1 LATDVKFTKKK
12 YDSVSQPG
20 LYIHIPF
27 CLSKCGYCSF
37 YSIKSFDLIP
47 EYIAALKKEI
57 KYYRNIFSSFDTI
70 YIGGGTPSLL
80 SAVQIDDII
89 STINK
94 YFDIDRQAEITV
106 EVNPGDV
113 SFDYF
118 KALRKS
124 GINRL
129 NIGIQSFDDNIL
141 RLLGRRHSS
150 LEAIA
155 AIEAAR
161 TAGFDNLGIDLIYG
175 IHGQGIKSWINTL
188 QKAVSFAP
196 EHISCYQ
203 LSLDD
208 KTPLY
213 KKYSS
218 EGWQLPDEKTELKLF
233 LTTAEELENAGYI
246 QYEVSNFARL
256 DKFKSRHN
264 QKYWQHTPYL
274 GLGPAA
280 NSFLDNKRWW
290 NKAAVKTYLDEIA
303 LGKTPVEET
312 EILSSEQM
320 QLEALFLGLRTKAG
334 IDLKRFKAK
343 YGVDLLADKR
353 TIIDA
358 LIKNKLVELNKGF
371 LRPTR
376 AGMAIADSLALI

>member
-1 LATDVKFTKKK
+1 MNNERA
-12 YDSVSQPG
+12 G

-37 YSIKSFDLIP
+37 YSIKSVDLIP

-57 KYYRNIFSSFDTI
+57 KYYRNLFSSFDTI
-70 YIGGGTPSLL
+70 YIGGGTPSIL

-89 STINK
+89 STVNK
-94 YFDIDRQAEITV
+94 YFDIDRKAEITM

-113 SFDYF
+113 SLDYF
-118 KALRKS
+118 QALRKS

-129 NIGIQSFDDNIL
+129 NIGIQSFDDKFL
-141 RLLGRRHSS
+141 RLLRRRHSS

-161 TAGFDNLGIDLIYG
+161 AAGFDNMGIDLIYG
-175 IHGQGIKSWINTL
+175 IHGQSIKSWINNL
-188 QKAVSFAP
+188 QKAVFFKP

-203 LSLDD
+203 LSLGD

-213 KKYSS
+213 KKYDS
-218 EGWQLPDEKTELKLF
+218 EGWHLPDEKTELKLF
-233 LTTAEELENAGYI
+233 LATAEELENAGYM
-246 QYEVSNFARL
+246 QYEVSNFARS

-264 QKYWQHTPYL
+264 QKYWQQTPYL

-290 NKAAVKTYLDEIA
+290 NKAAVKTYLNEIA
-303 LGKTPVEET
+303 QDKMPVEET
-312 EILSSEQM
+312 ETLSSEQM
-320 QLEALFLGLRTKAG
+320 QLEALFLGLRTKEG
-334 IDLKRFKAK
+334 IDLKRYKTK
-343 YGVDLLADKR
+343 YGVDLLAEKR
-353 TIIDA
+353 KIIDE
-358 LIKNKLVELNKGF
+358 LIKNKLVELKKGF

>member
-1 LATDVKFTKKK
+1 MKKE
-12 YDSVSQPG
+12 QAG
-20 LYIHIPF
+20 LYIHVPF

-37 YSIKSFDLIP
+37 YSIKSVNLIP

-57 KYYRNIFSSFDTI
+57 KFYRNIFSSFDTI

-80 SAVQIDDII
+80 SVRQIDDFI
-89 STINK
+89 STVNK
-94 YFDIDRQAEITV
+94 YFDINLQAEITM

-113 SFDYF
+113 SLEYF
-118 KALRKS
+118 QALRKS

-129 NIGIQSFDDNIL
+129 NIGIQSFDDRVL
-141 RLLGRRHSS
+141 KFLGRRHSS
-150 LEAIA
+150 KEATA

-161 TAGFDNLGIDLIYG
+161 TAGFNNLGIDFIYG
-175 IHGQGIKSWINTL
+175 VHGMGIQSWKNTL
-188 QKAVSFAP
+188 RKGVSFAP

-208 KTPLY
+208 STPLY

-218 EGWQLPDEKTELKLF
+218 EGWHLPDENTELKLF
-233 LTTAEELENAGYI
+233 LATAEELENAGYI
-246 QYEVSNFARL
+246 HYEVSNFARL
-256 DKFKSRHN
+256 DKFKSLHN
-264 QKYWQHTPYL
+264 QKYWHHTPYL

-280 NSFLDNKRWW
+280 HSFLDNKRWW
-290 NKAAVKTYLDEIA
+290 NKAAVKTYLNEIA
-303 LGKTPVEET
+303 DGKMPVEDT
-312 EILSSEQM
+312 EILSAEQL

-334 IDLKRFKAK
+334 IDLKLYKTRH
-343 YGVDLLADKR
+343 GIDLLADKKA
-353 TIIDA
+353 IIDA
-358 LIKNKLVELNKGF
+358 LIKNKFVELKNGF

>member
-1 LATDVKFTKKK
+1 MKNEQA
-12 YDSVSQPG
+12 G

-37 YSIKSFDLIP
+37 YSIKSINFIP

-57 KYYRNIFSSFDTI
+57 KYYRNVFSSFDTI

-80 SAVQIDDII
+80 SVQQIDDIL
-89 STINK
+89 TIVNK
-94 YFDIDRQAEITV
+94 YYKIDRRAEITM

-113 SFDYF
+113 SLEYF
-118 KALRKS
+118 QVLRKS

-129 NIGIQSFDDNIL
+129 NIGVQSFDDKIL
-141 RLLGRRHSS
+141 KFLGRRHSAK
-150 LEAIA
+150 EAIA

-161 TAGFDNLGIDLIYG
+161 ATGFDNLGIDLIYG
-175 IHGQGIKSWINTL
+175 VHALSIKSWKNTL
-188 QKAVSFAP
+188 QKAVSFKP

-208 KTPLY
+208 RTPLF

-218 EGWQLPDEKTELKLF
+218 EGWHLPDENTELKLF

-246 QYEVSNFARL
+246 HYEVSNFARL

-264 QKYWQHTPYL
+264 QKYWQHVPYL
-274 GLGPAA
+274 GLGPASH
-280 NSFLDNKRWW
+280 SFLNNKRWW
-290 NKAAVKTYLDEIA
+290 NKAAVKTYLNEIA
-303 LGKTPVEET
+303 DGKMPVEEM
-312 EILSSEQM
+312 ESLSAEQL

-334 IDLKRFKAK
+334 IDLKHYKAK
-343 YGVDLLADKR
+343 YGVDLIADKKSV
-353 TIIDA
+353 IDA
-358 LIKNKLVELNKGF
+358 LIKNKLVELKNGF
-371 LRPTR
+371 LRPTH

>member
-1 LATDVKFTKKK
+1 MKTEQA
-12 YDSVSQPG
+12 G

-37 YSIKSFDLIP
+37 YSIKSIYLIP
-47 EYIAALKKEI
+47 EYIAVLKKEI
-57 KYYRNIFSSFDTI
+57 KHYRNVFSSFDTI

-80 SAVQIDDII
+80 STGQIDDLI
-89 STINK
+89 STVNK
-94 YFDIDRQAEITV
+94 YFDMDRLAEITI

-113 SFDYF
+113 SLEYF
-118 KALRKS
+118 QALRKS
-124 GINRL
+124 SINRL
-129 NIGIQSFDDNIL
+129 NIGVQSFDDKIL
-141 RLLGRRHSS
+141 QLLGRRHSAK
-150 LEAIA
+150 EAIA

-161 TAGFDNLGIDLIYG
+161 AVGFNNLGIDLIYG
-175 IHGQGIKSWINTL
+175 IHGVSIKSWKNAL
-188 QKAVSFAP
+188 QKAVSVAP

-208 KTPLY
+208 RTPLY

-218 EGWQLPDEKTELKLF
+218 EGWKLPDENTELKLF
-233 LTTAEELENAGYI
+233 LTTADELENAGYI
-246 QYEVSNFARL
+246 HYEVSNFARK

-280 NSFLDNKRWW
+280 HSFLNNKRWW
-290 NKAAVKTYLDEIA
+290 NKAAVKTYLNEISQ
-303 LGKTPVEET
+303 GKMPVEDMET
-312 EILSSEQM
+312 LSAEQL

-334 IDLKRFKAK
+334 IDLKNYKTR
-343 YGVDLLADKR
+343 YGADLIADKK

-358 LIKNKLVELNKGF
+358 LIKNKLIELKNGF

-376 AGMAIADSLALI
+376 TGMAVADSLALI

>member
-1 LATDVKFTKKK
+1 MKIN
-12 YDSVSQPG
+12 YDIESQAG

-37 YSIKSFDLIP
+37 YSIKSIHLIP

-57 KYYRNIFSSFDTI
+57 KYYRNFFSSFDTI

-80 SAVQIDDII
+80 SVQQIDDIL
-89 STINK
+89 TTVNK
-94 YFDIDRQAEITV
+94 YYKINRRAEITI

-113 SFDYF
+113 SLEYF
-118 KALRKS
+118 QTLRKS
-124 GINRL
+124 GISRL
-129 NIGIQSFDDNIL
+129 NIGVQSFDDKIL
-141 RLLGRRHSS
+141 QLLGRRHSAK
-150 LEAIA
+150 EAIA

-161 TAGFDNLGIDLIYG
+161 AAGFDNLGIDLIYG
-175 IHGQGIKSWINTL
+175 VHGLSIKSWKNTL
-188 QKAVSFAP
+188 QKAVSFKP

-208 KTPLY
+208 RAPLY

-218 EGWQLPDEKTELKLF
+218 EGWHLPDENTELKLF
-233 LTTAEELENAGYI
+233 LTTAEELENAGYMH
-246 QYEVSNFARL
+246 YEVSNF
-256 DKFKSRHN
+256 SRSAKLQSKHN
-264 QKYWQHTPYL
+264 MKYWQHLPYL

-280 NSFLDNKRWW
+280 HSFLGNKRWW
-290 NKAAVKTYLDEIA
+290 NTSAVKTYLNKIA
-303 LGKTPVEET
+303 QAKMPLEDTET
-312 EILSSEQM
+312 LSAEQL

-334 IDLKRFKAK
+334 IDLKHYKTK
-343 YGVDLLADKR
+343 YGADLLKDKK

-358 LIKNKLVELNKGF
+358 LIEDKLVELKNGF

-376 AGMAIADSLALI
+376 TGMAVADSLALI

>member
-1 LATDVKFTKKK
+1 MNNERA
-12 YDSVSQPG
+12 G

-37 YSIKSFDLIP
+37 YSIQSINLIP

-80 SAVQIDDII
+80 TPVQIDDII
-89 STINK
+89 STVNK
-94 YFDIDRQAEITV
+94 YFDIDRKAEITM

-118 KALRKS
+118 QALRKS

-129 NIGIQSFDDNIL
+129 NIGIQSFDDKIL

-155 AIEAAR
+155 AIETAR

-175 IHGQGIKSWINTL
+175 MHGQGIKSWINNL
-188 QKAVSFAP
+188 QKAVSYKP

-203 LSLDD
+203 LSLGD
-208 KTPLY
+208 KTPLN

-233 LTTAEELENAGYI
+233 LTTAEEFENAGYM
-246 QYEVSNFARL
+246 QYEVSNFARF

-264 QKYWQHTPYL
+264 QKYWQHVPYL
-274 GLGPAA
+274 GLGPASH
-280 NSFLDNKRWW
+280 SFSNNKRWW
-290 NKAAVKTYLDEIA
+290 NKAAVTMYLNEIA
-303 LGKTPVEET
+303 LGKTPVEERET
-312 EILSSEQM
+312 LSSEQM
-320 QLEALFLGLRTKAG
+320 QLEALFLGLRTKEG
-334 IDLKRFKAK
+334 IDLKSYKTK
-343 YGVDLLADKR
+343 YGIDLLAEKR
-353 TIIDA
+353 KIIDE
-358 LIKNKLVELNKGF
+358 LIKNKLVELKKGF
-371 LRPTR
+371 LCPTR
-376 AGMAIADSLALI
+376 AGMAVADSLALI

>member
-1 LATDVKFTKKK
+1 MKKE
-12 YDSVSQPG
+12 QAG

-37 YSIKSFDLIP
+37 YSIKSVNLIP

-57 KYYRNIFSSFDTI
+57 KYYRNVFSFFDSI

-80 SAVQIDDII
+80 TPKQFIEIFI
-89 STINK
+89 SLNK
-94 YFDIDRQAEITV
+94 YFNIDINAEITL
-106 EVNPGDV
+106 EANPGDI
-113 SFDYF
+113 SSKYL
-118 KALRKS
+118 KTLRRI

-129 NIGIQSFDDNIL
+129 NIGVQSFDDKVL
-141 RLLGRRHSS
+141 KFLGRRHSS
-150 LEAIA
+150 VEAIS

-161 TAGFDNLGIDLIYG
+161 KAGFDNLGIDLIYG
-175 IHGQGIKSWINTL
+175 VHGLNIKSWKNTL
-188 QKAVSFAP
+188 QKAISFSP

-208 KTPLY
+208 RTPLY

-218 EGWQLPDEKTELKLF
+218 EGWHFPDENTELKLL

-246 QYEVSNFARL
+246 HYEVSNFARK

-280 NSFLDNKRWW
+280 HSFLNNKRWW
-290 NKAAVKTYLDEIA
+290 NKAAVKTYLNEIA
-303 LGKTPVEET
+303 QGKMPVEDTET
-312 EILSSEQM
+312 LSAEQL
-320 QLEALFLGLRTKAG
+320 QLEALFLGLRTKVG
-334 IDLKRFKAK
+334 IDLKLYKAK
-343 YGVDLLADKR
+343 YGVDLLANKK

-358 LIKNKLVELNKGF
+358 LIKNKLVELKNGI

-376 AGMAIADSLALI
+376 TGMAVADNLALI